1 MKELVS
7 LIDITED
14 SDIEAVI
21 DQLMDE
27 QEQFIA
33 ANAEAIAE
41 DTTGGV
47 EQDEDST
54 GSQSTAEGE
63 TR

>member
-1 MKELVS
+1 MKKLVS

-27 QEQFIA
+27 QNQFLA
-33 ANAEAIAE
+33 DNAEPMSKYRPE
-41 DTTGGV
+41 GHDHVTERV
-47 EQDEDST
+47 

-63 TR
+63 MR